1 MDLRG
6 IFNFIPEVKK
16 PEEKKLSFSIKLKWT
31 LIILAAFFILAN
43 IPLFGLSKNALERFD
58 FLATILAADF
68 GSIISLGI
76 GPIVMAS
83 IILQL
88 LKGAGIL
95 PIDTTTEEG
104 KKFFQG
110 IQKLMIFFFI
120 IFESMIYV
128 IMKGLEAD
136 PLLGING
143 PMILITQLIVGGLLI
158 YYMDEVTQKWGLGSG
173 VSMFIAAGVSWR
185 LITAAFQFINKE
197 GQICLLDFKNVACP
211 GKIFVFIQSII
222 NPAPTEALSALAAIL
237 ITIGIFLIV
246 VWAQSLKVEIPLSF
260 GRIKGY
266 SVKWPLAFFYTSV
279 IPVILTAALI
289 ANIQLF
295 GGIIE
300 NAAMPCLDQYQNIDT
315 NSTLTGIETCTGTA
329 KFASY
334 FTFLGHF
341 VGGQAVS
348 GLAFWLGNT
357 NLLELVIRGG
367 FLPIYLWQAITH
379 ILFYVTFCVIFAVF
393 WMKTAGQ
400 DSKSQAHQISASGL
414 QVAGFRQDERVL
426 ESILDRYIMP
436 LTIMGGI
443 AIGLLAAFTDLL
455 GALVGGTSILLVIM
469 IMYQFYQSIAQQHA
483 VDMHP
488 AMRKFMGK

>member
-1 MDLRG
+1 MDLKG
-6 IFNFIPEVKK
+6 IFNFIPEVRK
-16 PEEKKLSFSIKLKWT
+16 PEEKKLSFNVKLRWT
-31 LIILAAFFILAN
+31 LIILISFFVLAN
-43 IPLFGLSKNALERFD
+43 IPLFGLSNNALERFD

-95 PIDTTTEEG
+95 NIDTTTSEG

-120 IFESMIYV
+120 IFESLIYV

-136 PLLGING
+136 PLMGING
-143 PMILITQLIVGGLLI
+143 PIILITQLIIGGLLI
-158 YYMDEVTQKWGLGSG
+158 FYMDEVVQKWGLGSG
-173 VSMFIAAGVSWR
+173 VSLFIAAGVSWR
-185 LITAAFQFINKE
+185 LITAAFQFVNNQ
-197 GQICLLDFKNVACP
+197 GQICLLDFKNTACP
-211 GKIFVFIQSII
+211 GKVFVFIQSII
-222 NPAPTEALSALAAIL
+222 NPAPTEAMAALAAIL
-237 ITIGIFLIV
+237 ITIGIFLLV
-246 VWAQSLKVEIPLSF
+246 VWAQSLKIEIPLSF
-260 GRIKGY
+260 GKIKGY

-300 NAAMPCLDQYQNIDT
+300 NAATPCINQQVI
-315 NSTLTGIETCTGTA
+315 NSTSTDNVLTCTGTA

-348 GLAFWLGNT
+348 GFAFWIGHT
-357 NLLELVIRGG
+357 NLLDLIIRGG
-367 FLPIYLWQAITH
+367 FLPIYLWQALTH
-379 ILFYVTFCVIFAVF
+379 ILFYVFFCVLFAIF
-393 WMKTAGQ
+393 WMKTSGQ

-414 QVAGFRQDERVL
+414 QVAGFRQDERIL

-436 LTIMGGI
+436 LTVMGGV
-443 AIGLLAAFTDLL
+443 AIGLLASFTDLL

-469 IMYQFYQSIAQQHA
+469 IMYQFYQNIAHQHA

-488 AMRKFMGK
+488 AMSKFMRG